1 MKGYQISLIT
11 GQDRRIGGKP
21 ATEWLI
27 QLAKEIGIAGVT
39 TFAGVESFG
48 GDGRRHSAHFFELVD
63 QPVEIM
69 MAMTEAQAAT
79 LLEKINAAQTRLFY
93 IKTPIEYGEIGTE
106 ASDRDS
112 AVTP

>member
-11 GQDRRIGGKP
+11 GQDRRIDGKP

-69 MAMTEAQAAT
+69 MAMTEPQAEA

-106 ASDRDS
+106 AGARDS
-112 AVTP
+112 